1 MKKHL
6 WAVLAMMLALVIC
19 MPAAMGEEEY
29 LRIYNVEDLNNE
41 VGSYISESGTY
52 VAEGKSESGIVVDGN
67 ADVTLI
73 LNGVDIGSPYEPAL
87 NCSNAG
93 SLKIILADNTK
104 NRLASVGNGT
114 EAAQG
119 YAGIWNAGV
128 PLTIC
133 CQSVSNEE
141 DGHICDDSCGVLD
154 AVGGSYY
161 DSYNDIGYAGAGIGG
176 CLEWSAPC
184 STQANEEASSV
195 DGRRITILGGN
206 IYAQGGTGAAG
217 IGGGVNSESYW
228 GKVNDDWM
236 WQYSYYAGSGM
247 DITIAGGNV
256 QALGGTGAAGI
267 GGAMNT
273 KLLQSGLFVEN
284 LGEYLGGSGKRI
296 SITGG
301 SVYAE
306 GGELAPGI
314 GGGYLG
320 KGEDI
325 LITGGEVYAQAGV
338 WDMPEPTSEDEEYN
352 GNGMPEYMPV
362 GSGAK
367 LPGDDVTPDSSNIRI
382 APKSGT
388 RIRAGAGNSL
398 GRAAEDNELKGSPF
412 TSGKDITDQLK
423 GKTWFA
429 TMTEDAPNTVQPST
443 GDGMGAGFWAALLM
457 LSAAAFAVM
466 KRRTA

>member
-87 NCSNAG
+87 NCSQAK
-93 SLKIILADNTK
+93 SVKLVLADETE
-104 NRLASVGNGT
+104 NRLASVGMEDGK
-114 EAAQG
+114 EYGRG

-154 AVGGSYY
+154 AVGS
-161 DSYNDIGYAGAGIGG
+161 SYNDDGMWFAGAGIGG
-176 CLEWSAPC
+176 CVEWSAPC
-184 STQANEEASSV
+184 SVQTGEKASSA
-195 DGRRITILGGN
+195 DGRRITIFGGN
-206 IYAQGGTGAAG
+206 INARGGMGAAG
-217 IGGGVNSESYW
+217 IGGGFNSDSYW
-228 GKVNDDWM
+228 ELVNGDWTTR
-236 WQYSYYAGSGM
+236 YIHYAGSGL

-256 QALGGTGAAGI
+256 QALGGDGAAGI
-267 GGAMNT
+267 GGAMD
-273 KLLQSGLFVEN
+273 LGLYDMNSNDDLED
-284 LGEYLGGSGKRI
+284 YRGGSGERI
-296 SITGG
+296 SVIGG
-301 SVYAE
+301 DVQAF
-306 GGELAPGI
+306 GGMLAPGI

-338 WDMPEPTSEDEEYN
+338 WDMPEPASEDDEYN

-429 TMTEDAPNTVQPST
+429 TMTEEAPNTVQPST